1 MNFKFFNIDGS
12 IFYNIEIVSKR
23 TLLIGADNKLV
34 FGMLNALDD
43 FKRVQNPTPRIFF
56 AQLSED
62 NNIDLSEI
70 LMCGDDTLYIISD
83 NVIDALIRQGKL
95 AELNKATCY
104 LLLNYDKAIPDIKA
118 SYKDYYR
125 IVQHK
130 EVCCLE
136 RQFPNYTKWVS
147 DILYVVCDTHAAF
160 QYFCTRLNHCIH
172 VSDIKDLPKVAN
184 DGVIIASGSEIVPVF
199 LDLANKG
206 AKMFLY
212 DGFEEL
218 LLSKFD
224 PSRLCDAAVDNTA
237 FYHSIIENRNYC
249 FKYTYMDCDDKLFY
263 VDLIKGLPMCR
274 KPTKDYKET
283 CLELSTAM
291 RRLLR
296 DDIWSRYFQN
306 MSIAS
311 RWKLYEK
318 LDILNDYT
326 TIDEWVG
333 REVG

>member
-1 MNFKFFNIDGS
+1 MRNPGDNCAPFLREIAEKQNTKWYVYKYFPDGLDNCNIMFMDWNEKIVNEPEFKKWYVINRPENYELYKVYSNPPID
-12 IFYNIEIVSKR
+12 YE
-23 TLLIGADNKLV
+23 
-34 FGMLNALDD
+34 
-43 FKRVQNPTPRIFF
+43 
-56 AQLSED
+56 ED

-184 DGVIIASGSEIVPVF
+184 DGVIIASGSEIAPVF
-199 LDLANKG
+199 LDLADKG

-306 MSIAS
+306 ISIAS
-311 RWKLYEK
+311 R
-318 LDILNDYT
+318 
-326 TIDEWVG
+326 
-333 REVG
+333 